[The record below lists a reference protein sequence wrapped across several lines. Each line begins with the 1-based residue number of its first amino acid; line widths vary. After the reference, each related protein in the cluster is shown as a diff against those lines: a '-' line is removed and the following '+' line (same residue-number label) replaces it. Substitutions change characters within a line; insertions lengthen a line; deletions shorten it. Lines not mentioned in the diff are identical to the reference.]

1 MSESKEQHDRLA
13 LEYHRRSPSGKI
25 EVIPSKP
32 CVTQRDLS
40 LAYTPGVAAPCLEI
54 ARDPSLA
61 AEFTGRANLVGVVTN
76 GSAVLGLGN
85 IGALASKPVMEGKA
99 VLFKRFAGIDV
110 FDIEVDCSDPDKFIE
125 IVESLGP
132 TFGGINLEDIKA
144 PECFYIERE
153 LRKRMNIPVFHDDQ
167 HGTAIIAGAALLN
180 ALELQGKTIEEAR
193 IVFSGAGAAA
203 MAVGGHLVKLGATQ
217 SNITFTDK
225 DGVIYVGRPDLDPIY
240 DAIAQETEAR
250 TLSDVLPQADVFIGL
265 SVGGILKPEMI
276 QSMADKP
283 IVFALAN
290 PTPEIHYAE
299 AKESRPDVIVAT
311 GRSDYPNQVNN
322 VLGFPYIFRGAL
334 DCGATTVTIEMEL
347 AASRAIAELAREV
360 VPDSVRDAYGGETI
374 QFGPE
379 YLIPKPVD
387 QRVLLYVA
395 PAVAAAA
402 AESGVAARP
411 IEDMQAYRDRL
422 AAFLGRTKQVMAQ
435 IENKARQNPKKLVFP
450 EGERRRILR
459 AAHELVQHGICRPV
473 LLGRPILS
481 KSMHGNSRSL
491 SMVSMSLIPKRATKR
506 VAMQQ
511 PITVS
516 DTVGVTPRSSAM
528 AMQDP
533 ILYGMMMV
541 RTGDADGLV
550 AGVSMNYPDTI
561 RPALQIIGLKPGR
574 KVTAGM
580 YMILQKERTLFF
592 ADTTVNI
599 DPDPETLAEIALMTA
614 EEVRRFDVEPRIAML
629 SFSNFGSNEHPQAS
643 KVRKALKIIRER
655 APNLVVEGEMQVDP
669 ALDSGL
675 AREEFPFSAIQGDAN
690 VLVFPELSSA
700 NMAYK
705 LMMHAGGAEA
715 VGPILL
721 GMDRPITVCPRGA
734 SAEAVFNMA
743 TYTVMSAD

>member
-322 VLGFPYIFRGAL
+322 VLGFPIYSVELWTAARQLSPLKWSLRHHGRL
-334 DCGATTVTIEMEL
+334 LNWRVKLCPTRSEMPMVGRPF
-347 AASRAIAELAREV
+347 S
-360 VPDSVRDAYGGETI
+360 SVRSI
-374 QFGPE
+374 
-379 YLIPKPVD
+379 
-387 QRVLLYVA
+387 
-395 PAVAAAA
+395 
-402 AESGVAARP
+402 
-411 IEDMQAYRDRL
+411 
-422 AAFLGRTKQVMAQ
+422 
-435 IENKARQNPKKLVFP
+435 
-450 EGERRRILR
+450 
-459 AAHELVQHGICRPV
+459 
-473 LLGRPILS
+473 
-481 KSMHGNSRSL
+481 
-491 SMVSMSLIPKRATKR
+491 
-506 VAMQQ
+506 
-511 PITVS
+511 
-516 DTVGVTPRSSAM
+516 
-528 AMQDP
+528 
-533 ILYGMMMV
+533 
-541 RTGDADGLV
+541 
-550 AGVSMNYPDTI
+550 
-561 RPALQIIGLKPGR
+561 
-574 KVTAGM
+574 
-580 YMILQKERTLFF
+580 
-592 ADTTVNI
+592 
-599 DPDPETLAEIALMTA
+599 
-614 EEVRRFDVEPRIAML
+614 
-629 SFSNFGSNEHPQAS
+629 
-643 KVRKALKIIRER
+643 
-655 APNLVVEGEMQVDP
+655 
-669 ALDSGL
+669 
-675 AREEFPFSAIQGDAN
+675 
-690 VLVFPELSSA
+690 
-700 NMAYK
+700 
-705 LMMHAGGAEA
+705 
-715 VGPILL
+715 
-721 GMDRPITVCPRGA
+721 
-734 SAEAVFNMA
+734 
-743 TYTVMSAD
+743 